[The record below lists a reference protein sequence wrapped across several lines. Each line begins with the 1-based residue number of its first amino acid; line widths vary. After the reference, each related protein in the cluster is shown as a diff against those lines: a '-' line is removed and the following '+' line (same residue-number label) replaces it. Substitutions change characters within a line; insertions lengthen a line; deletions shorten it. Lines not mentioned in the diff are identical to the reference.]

1 MAQVHITVANLNR
14 ITRLVAFNGVKKLDD
29 IYESSLRDIFS
40 VPELNLLY
48 IFMQACESL
57 SLDRGT
63 DAMFERF
70 SIIPQEKD
78 TKTWAYEGGK
88 PAYHLDPKCE
98 RLSQDYLNIKLP
110 EQVVNAG
117 DAEIKRFRAFCRLND
132 KLAQDNPARF
142 LELLE
147 AHFFLKVSLKNVHLK
162 NSGISH
168 FGEDNARLIKQQI
181 DHLIDSAEV
190 FRGRDAGTKD
200 SIANKGFATHKVKEA
215 KLEGHVLHTWHNKF
229 KEPLKVALRK
239 YFMIKFNPALSFND
253 SLLEQLGFNCCQQC
267 APNPTVGHAVKY
279 RNEKT

>member
-14 ITRLVAFNGVKKLDD
+14 ITRLVAFNGVKNLDD
-29 IYESSLRDIFS
+29 IYESSFRNILS

-48 IFMQACESL
+48 IFKQACSSL
-57 SLDRGT
+57 SLDQGT

-78 TKTWAYEGGK
+78 TKTWVYEGGK

-98 RLSQDYLNIKLP
+98 RLNQDYLNIKLP
-110 EQVVNAG
+110 EQVINAG
-117 DAEIKRFRAFCRLND
+117 GAEIKRFRAFCRLNE
-132 KLAQDNPARF
+132 KLAKDNPARF

-147 AHFFLKVSLKNVHLK
+147 AHFFLEVSLKNVHLK
-162 NSGISH
+162 NSGINH
-168 FGEDNARLIKQQI
+168 FGEDDAKLIKQQI
-181 DHLIDSAEV
+181 DHLMDSAEV
-190 FRGRDAGTKD
+190 FRGHDTHTKN
-200 SIANKGFATHKVKEA
+200 SIANKGFGTHRVREA
-215 KLEGHVLHTWHNKF
+215 KLEGHILHTWHNKF

-267 APNPTVGHAVKY
+267 ALNPTVGNAAEY
-279 RNEKT
+279 GTEKT